1 MPQIFHFQDLNQ
13 TVTVWKILEPISFFI
28 DHLPSE
34 LHSLPFKIEA
44 KNLEWLA
51 ARYLLYQLLDSPI
64 IKKDANKK
72 PVLVGDQRYI
82 SISHTSDI
90 AAVMVATKPCGIDV
104 EKDLPRIHRIA
115 HKFLSPEKLSLI
127 KGPKNQSLLYQVWCA
142 KEVMYKAYGL
152 GGLDFKH
159 DLTVDLNA
167 LLKGQ
172 ASFNGQLSRSQILVK
187 FLLKYEK
194 PAEEYHLVYGTVV

>member
-127 KGPKNQSLLYQVWCA
+127 KGPKI
-142 KEVMYKAYGL
+142 KAYYTRYGVPKRL
-152 GGLDFKH
+152 CIKPMGWA
-159 DLTVDLNA
+159 DLILNMT
-167 LLKGQ
+167 
-172 ASFNGQLSRSQILVK
+172 S
-187 FLLKYEK
+187 
-194 PAEEYHLVYGTVV
+194 P

>member
-1 MPQIFHFQDLNQ
+1 
-13 TVTVWKILEPISFFI
+13 
-28 DHLPSE
+28 
-34 LHSLPFKIEA
+34 
-44 KNLEWLA
+44 
-51 ARYLLYQLLDSPI
+51 
-64 IKKDANKK
+64 
-72 PVLVGDQRYI
+72 
-82 SISHTSDI
+82 
-90 AAVMVATKPCGIDV
+90 
-104 EKDLPRIHRIA
+104 
-115 HKFLSPEKLSLI
+115 
-127 KGPKNQSLLYQVWCA
+127 
-142 KEVMYKAYGL
+142 MYKAYGL